1 VVGEYPAVEYEGV
14 ANEEEPIKEAIA
26 TNLFGLQG
34 KKTL

>member
-1 VVGEYPAVEYEGV
+1 VVGEYAAVEYEGV
-14 ANEEEPIKEAIA
+14 ANEVEPKKEVIA